1 MPLALIALCNAALGL
16 LVAWLCDGELRASA
30 RGPWQ
35 TLAARALL
43 AHQALFV
50 APLAA
55 WWLWR
60 APDWSVSYV
69 ANANHAPSVLLAAI
83 VLLVTFFGLAGFA
96 LGARWTRTHRAAWSP
111 RAGIALIV
119 AGVLGV
125 LLTRARFLAV
135 TSYVHFRGG
144 LGPTPGER
152 VSAPWWALVAIALW
166 VSSTVVWA
174 MSLRART
181 RALTLRNRG

>member
-1 MPLALIALCNAALGL
+1 MPLALIASCNAALGL
-16 LVAWLCDGELRASA
+16 LVAWLCDAELRASA

-35 TLAARALL
+35 TLAARAVL

-50 APLAA
+50 APLSA

-69 ANANHAPSVLLAAI
+69 ANATHAPSALLAAI
-83 VLLVTFFGLAGFA
+83 VLLLSLCGLAGFA
-96 LGARWTRTHRAAWSP
+96 LGARWTSAHRAEWSP
-111 RAGIALIV
+111 RAS
-119 AGVLGV
+119 AGLAVLGALGV
-125 LLTRARFLAV
+125 LLTRARFVAV

-166 VSSTVVWA
+166 VASAAILA